1 MPPCQLPYL
10 YQVLHFH
17 KISRCAFLSS
27 VSGYASILT
36 RLQRVA
42 LVHLF
47 LTYVGQN
54 LRLWRETRQT
64 TRQFNDHVGRY
75 RLSSDDSSR
84 QKEMVAKFS
93 IWNSP
98 FVFNQIRPLISALRT
113 GDSCRRPPP
122 PPPLV
127 ISSLMTSRIYLTYI
141 SPPNIERPVLPRAR
155 KISLLSLDAFFE
167 SLVVDAH
174 APRSHG
180 EQTELHH
187 VTCPSRVH
195 FHSQS

>member
-1 MPPCQLPYL
+1 MCFPQLCFWL
-10 YQVLHFH
+10 CLNLNKVAACRSSTL
-17 KISRCAFLSS
+17 ISDICRSK
-27 VSGYASILT
+27 LT
-36 RLQRVA
+36 TLEGNA
-42 LVHLF
+42 
-47 LTYVGQN
+47 TN
-54 LRLWRETRQT
+54 N
-64 TRQFNDHVGRY
+64 RQFNDHVGRY

-98 FVFNQIRPLISALRT
+98 FVFNQILPLISALRT
-113 GDSCRRPPP
+113 GDSCRRRRP